1 MSVERTKFQRTGLL
15 RCHKKRFEL
24 LRTEESYLPLPH
36 REKESLAMDWL
47 TPTFLLLE
55 LIGTASFAVAGAMHG
70 IRQQFDVFGVILLGI
85 VTAVGGG
92 IIRDILIGRFP
103 PDAFLHGIYVEM
115 AFFAALTVF
124 LLAYF
129 RKADYI
135 RFHDTLDSVNNFL
148 DALGLGV
155 FTVSGTQVGMET
167 AYSDQVFFCVFL
179 GVMTGIGGGLLRD
192 VMSRSVP
199 VVLRKRIYA
208 VASILGGLLYYILC
222 QLEVCHAVCILAPVA
237 LICIIR
243 VCATHFK
250 WNLPTVKLTD
260 KLPYKR

>member
-1 MSVERTKFQRTGLL
+1 
-15 RCHKKRFEL
+15 
-24 LRTEESYLPLPH
+24 
-36 REKESLAMDWL
+36 MDWL
-47 TPTFLLLE
+47 TPAFLVLE
-55 LIGTASFAVAGAMHG
+55 IIGTVSFAVAGAMHG

-103 PDAFLHGIYVEM
+103 PDAFLHGIYVEI
-115 AFFAALTVF
+115 AFFSALIVF

-135 RFHDTLDSVNNFL
+135 RLHNTLDSINNFL
-148 DALGLGV
+148 DALGLGA
-155 FTVSGTQVGMET
+155 FTVTGTQVGMAT
-167 AYSDQVFFCVFL
+167 AYHNQIFFCVFL

-208 VASILGGLLYYILC
+208 VASMVGGLLYYLLC
-222 QLEVCHAVCILAPVA
+222 RLNVCDAVCILAPVV
-237 LICIIR
+237 LICVIR
-243 VCATHFK
+243 LCATRFK
-250 WNLPTVKLTD
+250 WNLPTVRLTD

>member
-1 MSVERTKFQRTGLL
+1 
-15 RCHKKRFEL
+15 
-24 LRTEESYLPLPH
+24 
-36 REKESLAMDWL
+36 MDWL
-47 TPTFLLLE
+47 TPAFFVLE

-92 IIRDILIGRFP
+92 IIRDVLIGRFP
-103 PDAFLHGIYVEM
+103 PDAFLHRIYVEI
-115 AFFAALTVF
+115 AFLAALTVF

-135 RFHDTLDSVNNFL
+135 RLHDTLDTVNNFL
-148 DALGLGV
+148 DALGLGA
-155 FTVSGTQVGMET
+155 FTVSGTRVGMVT
-167 AYSDQVFFCVFL
+167 GYSHQIFFCVFL

-208 VASILGGLLYYILC
+208 VASMLGSLLYYTLC
-222 QLEVCHAVCILAPVA
+222 RAAVYPTVCILAPVA
-237 LICIIR
+237 LICAIR
-243 VCATHFK
+243 VCATRFK

-260 KLPYKR
+260 KLPFKR